1 MNQEVIFFAEGR
13 NSPKNKVVL
22 VNETIGNVLKM
33 LGAMNINH
41 SYLLSEGFP
50 TEAYSYYKFKGLGII
65 ATFLKFN
72 NKECTL
78 SVNFSGFEENPDT
91 LNKLKMYLKYTFKKF
106 LY

>member
-1 MNQEVIFFAEGR
+1 MNQKVIFFAGGR
-13 NSPKNKVVL
+13 NSPKNKIVV
-22 VNETIGNVLKM
+22 VNETIGNVLNM
-33 LGAMNINH
+33 LGAKNINH

-72 NKECTL
+72 NQECTL
-78 SVNFSGFEENPDT
+78 SVSFSGFEENIEI